1 MYRAYSGFNLEITGD
16 NINSHNN
23 SSDISNEWIKFIA
36 LKNEENNVLY
46 EQAVSLLN
54 ERVHF
59 KSLKKYWCF
68 SFIDRLDEK
77 AVAGVAYMASGD
89 EPTALVIKNNG
100 VVIGRCVANC
110 FRSGLVQF
118 GVPNNGF
125 ISFYFALPEKLN
137 PTDISV
143 EVELAGQVLQRKVI
157 I

>member
-23 SSDISNEWIKFIA
+23 SSDISNEWIKLIA
-36 LKNEENNVLY
+36 LQNEEDNVLY

-59 KSLKKYWCF
+59 KSLKKDWCF
-68 SFIDRLDEK
+68 SFIDRLDK
-77 AVAGVAYMASGD
+77 KVVAGVAYMASGD
-89 EPTALVIKNNG
+89 EPTALVIKNSG
-100 VVIGRCVANC
+100 VVIGRCVANG
-110 FRSGLVQF
+110 FRPGLVQF
-118 GVPNNGF
+118 GEPNNGF
-125 ISFYFALPEKLN
+125 IGFSFTLPKKLN

-143 EVELAGQVLQRKVI
+143 EVELTGQVLQRKVI